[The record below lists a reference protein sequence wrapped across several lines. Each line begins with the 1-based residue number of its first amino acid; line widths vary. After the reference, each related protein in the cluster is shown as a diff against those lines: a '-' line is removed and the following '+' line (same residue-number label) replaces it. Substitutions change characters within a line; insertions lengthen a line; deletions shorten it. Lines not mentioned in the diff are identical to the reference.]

1 MILKFSTRNIFRSK
15 EGAEPRVISTLN
27 ILHPPPPL
35 EKGVVSL
42 ALTDPHEFGI
52 YHKMKNNRTP
62 SFEKTYFVH
71 FGAIS
76 AL

>member
-1 MILKFSTRNIFRSK
+1 MS
-15 EGAEPRVISTLN
+15 
-27 ILHPPPPL
+27 
-35 EKGVVSL
+35 KGVVSL

-52 YHKMKNNRTP
+52 YHEMKNNRTP

-76 AL
+76 TL